1 MAIAV
6 QALRG
11 ARAVAGVG
19 RGAARG
25 LPSGGQPGHAGI
37 GIRLIWAGA
46 AGLVVLEL
54 ISLATGRFWDWNF
67 GAPFHKLT
75 TAPRPYTP
83 LPTGAVPD
91 PATLAFLGASGAL
104 IAQNQAT
111 APDQRRQP
119 SASGPGPVTGP

>member
-1 MAIAV
+1 MALAV
-6 QALRG
+6 QALR
-11 ARAVAGVG
+11 VG
-19 RGAARG
+19 RGAARA
-25 LPSGGQPGHAGI
+25 LPSGGQSAHAGI
-37 GIRLIWAGA
+37 GIRLIWAAA

-54 ISLATGRFWDWNF
+54 ISLSTGRFWNWNF
-67 GAPFHKLT
+67 GAPFKQLT
-75 TAPRPYTP
+75 TPPRPYTP

-91 PATLAFLGASGAL
+91 PATLALGASGQAL